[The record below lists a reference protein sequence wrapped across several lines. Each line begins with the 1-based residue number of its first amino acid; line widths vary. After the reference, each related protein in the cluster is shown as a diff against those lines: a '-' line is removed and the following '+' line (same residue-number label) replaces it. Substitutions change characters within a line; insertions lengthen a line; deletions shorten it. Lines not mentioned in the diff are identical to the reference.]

1 MDPANEAGQRLRKAA
16 ESLSAK
22 YDGATLDQLAYAWI
36 MAHPSQPLP
45 VIGTNKIDR
54 LEAAAKAATIK
65 LEREDWYALWTA
77 AKGHGIP

>member
-1 MDPANEAGQRLRKAA
+1 MIGN
-16 ESLSAK
+16 LS
-22 YDGATLDQLAYAWI
+22 T
-36 MAHPSQPLP
+36 SLP